1 MSIVSGIQG
10 PSNEK
15 VTLHAHQQVGDL
27 PGSFRGPIVES
38 SNLGPP
44 ELERAARRL
53 QFPPS
58 YVIVGIYRL
67 ATDKSLFKPA
77 WDKCKHGTQ
86 RGLTVGFVWVCSVFV
101 SRFCLGSDCR
111 PNRHV

>member
-1 MSIVSGIQG
+1 MSVVSSIQG
-10 PSNEK
+10 SSNEK
-15 VTLHAHQQVGDL
+15 VVLHTADNL
-27 PGSFRGPIVES
+27 PGSFSDPVADSIS
-38 SNLGPP
+38 SNPVPP

-58 YVIVGIYRL
+58 YVIVGVYRL
-67 ATDKSLFKPA
+67 VTDKSLSRPA

-86 RGLTVGFVWVCSVFV
+86 RGLTVGFAWVCAVFV
-101 SRFCLGSDCR
+101 FHSCLGFDCR